1 MTLGKYGKLIC
12 QNYDLSPGQKI
23 CRNCTAKLFNQ
34 TEPEKKEAKII
45 EESMQVHDTDL
56 ESATDFV
63 NQSPFKKEI
72 EDVTTKFNKAVAVA
86 LNEPSL
92 ENDGEPECR
101 NCSQLINMREEK
113 LAVTT
118 DREKIIQLLL
128 IAPDSWL
135 ITKTVKFANIE
146 YAVRQA
152 RELKKENGILF
163 STVKY
168 SREGAVLR

>member
-1 MTLGKYGKLIC
+1 
-12 QNYDLSPGQKI
+12 
-23 CRNCTAKLFNQ
+23 
-34 TEPEKKEAKII
+34 
-45 EESMQVHDTDL
+45 MQVHDTDL

-92 ENDGEPECR
+92 ENDGEPGCR

-118 DREKIIQLLL
+118 DREKIIQLL
-128 IAPDSWL
+128 IIVPDSWL

-146 YAVRQA
+146 YAV
-152 RELKKENGILF
+152 
-163 STVKY
+163 
-168 SREGAVLR
+168 